1 MYDGISI
8 SDPKFSVAIVF
19 SDPDLLKKYFNLGDF
34 TTYRAVYSRC
44 TCAETAA
51 SEHFTYGSSD
61 STSDVWVHSVRSSM
75 VIEKYFDD
83 MLQSVTK

>member
-51 SEHFTYGSSD
+51 SEHFTWKFWFYVWRLGSFCPIFYGNREIFRRYAAIS
-61 STSDVWVHSVRSSM
+61 H
-75 VIEKYFDD
+75 
-83 MLQSVTK
+83 